1 MIQFD
6 VNANTTEK
14 SSDVLKAI
22 IAGLDGKDAMGLN
35 EVGGRAAVVAATEY
49 HRELDQSGGWRGPR
63 YLGKGPNDGGDF
75 GADVARGWMYRAATI
90 DSATIAN
97 NAAYY
102 AFKVRG
108 GTITPKRAKCLTI
121 PLIQEARGLYASVYA
136 QNTGHRLFTIKGRN
150 ALFERTDGQTTGSRG
165 RRGQAG
171 STAIRTSN
179 IRAVYALVRSVTM
192 TPWPNALPPDKVIGE
207 AFVDGYRKALANLI
221 EQS

>member
-1 MIQFD
+1 MIHFD
-6 VNANTTEK
+6 VNTTEN

-22 IAGLDGKDAMGLN
+22 IAGLDGKDAIGLN
-35 EVGGRAAVVAATEY
+35 EVGGRSAVVAAIEY
-49 HRELDQSGGWRGPR
+49 HREFDQEGGWRGPR

-97 NAAYY
+97 NADYY

-108 GTITPKRAKCLTI
+108 GTITPKRAKYLTI
-121 PLIQEARGLYASVYA
+121 PLIREARGLYASVYS
-136 QNTGHRLFTIKGRN
+136 QNTGHRLFTIKGKN
-150 ALFERTDGQTTGSRG
+150 ALFERTEGQTTGSRG

-171 STAIRTSN
+171 SASIRTSN

-192 TPWPNALPPDKVIGE
+192 TPWPNALPPEEVIGQ
-207 AFVDGYRKALANLI
+207 AFVDGYRKALVKLI
-221 EQS
+221 EKA